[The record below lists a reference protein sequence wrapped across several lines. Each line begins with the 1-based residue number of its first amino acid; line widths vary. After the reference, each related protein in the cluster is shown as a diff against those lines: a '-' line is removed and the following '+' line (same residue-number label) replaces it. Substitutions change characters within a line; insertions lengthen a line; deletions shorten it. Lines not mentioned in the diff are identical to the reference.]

1 MNPNQPPTSSP
12 PEVPIR
18 GQGKKL
24 LDQACTELVERVSD
38 QLRIKHYSLRQELLG
53 HKDVK
58 TIMIYTHAEGPE
70 RCKSR

>member
-12 PEVPIR
+12 
-18 GQGKKL
+18 QGKKL
-24 LDQACTELVERVSD
+24 LDQLSD

-58 TIMIYTHAEGPE
+58 TTMIYTHAEGPAW
-70 RCKSR
+70 CKSR